1 MDKRFFALL
10 VVACFALGEAGCAS
24 RDVEY
29 AEMPLQTGSTLHRR
43 VVVQTSAVKKS
54 KSKETKRKEPKKV
67 APEPEATPTPTPPE
81 EESTTPDRFR

>member
-10 VVACFALGEAGCAS
+10 VVVCFALADAGCAS
-24 RDVEY
+24 KQVEY

-43 VVVQTSAVKKS
+43 VVVQPSAAKKT
-54 KSKETKRKEPKKV
+54 KSKETKRKETKRV
-67 APEPEATPTPTPPE
+67 EPEPEPTPTPPE